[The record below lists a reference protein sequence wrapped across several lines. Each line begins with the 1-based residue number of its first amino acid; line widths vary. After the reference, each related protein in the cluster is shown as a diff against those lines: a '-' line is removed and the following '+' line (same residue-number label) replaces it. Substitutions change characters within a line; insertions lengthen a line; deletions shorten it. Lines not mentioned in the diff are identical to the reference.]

1 MNRTTRRAL
10 AEEIARARVAG
21 GGRGGGP
28 GPGSGRFKRMKRK
41 VARRK
46 GVRDPGALAA
56 YIGRRAYGAE
66 QMAKWAA
73 QGRRR
78 KRR

>member
-10 AEEIARARVAG
+10 AEEIARVRVAG

-41 VARRK
+41 MARRK

-56 YIGRRAYGAE
+56 YIGRETYGPK
-66 QMAKWAA
+66 QMAEWAA

-78 KRR
+78 KRG